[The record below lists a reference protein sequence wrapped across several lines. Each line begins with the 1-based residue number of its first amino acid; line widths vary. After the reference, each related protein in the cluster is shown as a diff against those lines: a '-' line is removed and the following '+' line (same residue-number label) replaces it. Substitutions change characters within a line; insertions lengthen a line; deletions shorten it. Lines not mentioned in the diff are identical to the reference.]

1 MLKNIFETIIIGS
14 NTEFLDIPK
23 KEFFLKYDNLNIKSA
38 QEVADDYFNMKK
50 KNVISYVKD
59 INVDDTINK
68 INITVQVEK
77 NNKKNENTLLSYME
91 DI

>member
-14 NTEFLDIPK
+14 NTEFLDVPK
-23 KEFFLKYDNLNIKSA
+23 KEFFLNYDNLNIKSA
-38 QEVADDYFNMKK
+38 QEVADNYFNMNK
-50 KNVISYVKD
+50 KNVVSYVKD

-77 NNKKNENTLLSYME
+77 NDKKHENTLLDCME